1 MKIIKVKDKNEG
13 GKKAFELVKEAAEQ
27 GAEVFGLATGSTPET
42 LYHEL
47 VESDL
52 DFSDKISINLDEYV
66 GLEADHPQSYH
77 TFMQEKLFYK
87 KPFKESHVPNG
98 MEGPEET
105 ARYEELIEEH
115 PIDLQILG
123 IGVNGHIG
131 FNEPGTPFGSKTH
144 KVALTDETI
153 ESNKRFFESKEEVP
167 KFAYSMGIGT
177 IMSAKKILLLAY
189 GQNKAEAIKATV
201 EGPVTEKVPAS
212 ILQEHPDVTVIVDE
226 EAASLLEK

>member
-77 TFMQEKLFYK
+77 TFMQENLFYK